1 MHEIDVPMP
10 KMSMTMEEG
19 ELIAWRVEQGT
30 QVRAGD
36 VICEVMSDKVEMEV
50 ESPADGTLVRL
61 VAGEGDTVAV
71 GAPIA
76 TLATEAE
83 DLLGDLF
90 GAPAEE
96 AAAPAPEAPAPA
108 PAAAAGNGHGAAPAP
123 AAPEAPSGPRPVVP
137 AARRRAKELGVDLAA
152 VTGSGPDGLVR
163 VADVEGAGA
172 PAAAAAAPAQPKPEP
187 QPEPGGAAAAA
198 TVRPA
203 PAPPPAPAAPAAAR
217 PSADAPSGDGRY
229 DEIPLTPMR
238 KVVAKRLTESM
249 QQAPH
254 FYLGVVVDAEELL
267 ALRARL
273 NDELAGDGIKLSVN
287 DLLVKACA
295 AALRAHPGINVSF
308 AGDKILQ
315 HHDVNI
321 GIAVALD
328 AGLIVPVVHDADAK
342 SLGRISSES
351 RELIGKARE
360 GKLGGPDLKGGTFTI
375 SNLGMFG
382 IDQFTAVINPPE
394 AAILAVGATT
404 RSVVEHEGEVTV
416 RSTMRLTLSIDHR
429 ALDGATAA
437 AFLAT
442 LRGLLEAPYRLLA

>member
-19 ELIAWRVEQGT
+19 ELIAWRVEEGA

-50 ESPADGTLVRL
+50 ESPADGTMVRL
-61 VAGEGDTVAV
+61 VAGEGETVAV

-90 GAPAEE
+90 GPPAGGGDGGD
-96 AAAPAPEAPAPA
+96 APAPVAEAQASA
-108 PAAAAGNGHGAAPAP
+108 TGGNGQSAAP
-123 AAPEAPSGPRPVVP
+123 AAPAAPAGPRPVVP
-137 AARRRAKELGVDLAA
+137 AARRRAKELGVELAT

-172 PAAAAAAPAQPKPEP
+172 PTAAAPASAQPKPEP
-187 QPEPGGAAAAA
+187 DVAAAGA

-203 PAPPPAPAAPAAAR
+203 PAPPPAPAAPAAASQ
-217 PSADAPSGDGRY
+217 PDGRY

-249 QQAPH
+249 QSAPH

-328 AGLIVPVVHDADAK
+328 AGLIVPVIHDADAK
-342 SLGRISSES
+342 SLGRISSDS
-351 RELIGKARE
+351 RELIGKARA

>member
-1 MHEIDVPMP
+1 
-10 KMSMTMEEG
+10 
-19 ELIAWRVEQGT
+19 
-30 QVRAGD
+30 
-36 VICEVMSDKVEMEV
+36 
-50 ESPADGTLVRL
+50 
-61 VAGEGDTVAV
+61 
-71 GAPIA
+71 
-76 TLATEAE
+76 
-83 DLLGDLF
+83 
-90 GAPAEE
+90 
-96 AAAPAPEAPAPA
+96 
-108 PAAAAGNGHGAAPAP
+108 
-123 AAPEAPSGPRPVVP
+123 
-137 AARRRAKELGVDLAA
+137 
-152 VTGSGPDGLVR
+152 
-163 VADVEGAGA
+163 
-172 PAAAAAAPAQPKPEP
+172 
-187 QPEPGGAAAAA
+187 
-198 TVRPA
+198 
-203 PAPPPAPAAPAAAR
+203 
-217 PSADAPSGDGRY
+217 
-229 DEIPLTPMR
+229 
-238 KVVAKRLTESM
+238 M

-273 NDELAGDGIKLSVN
+273 NAELVGDGIKLSVN

-328 AGLIVPVVHDADAK
+328 AGLIVPVIQGADAK

-351 RELIGKARE
+351 RELIGKARA
-360 GKLGGPDLKGGTFTI
+360 GTLGGPDLTGGTFTI

-404 RSVVEHEGEVTV
+404 RSVVEHEGEITV

-442 LRGLLEAPYRLLA
+442 LRGVLEAPFRLLA